1 MSDAELLEPSIDPKT
16 RKISYR
22 HLTARNEG
30 GSKTVVKVRD
40 TPEITIDE
48 PAERGGTNTGATPVE
63 NVLAGLCGCDAVI
76 THSVAQIIGFDYSG
90 IDYECEAIIDPRGSR
105 GVSGVRPYFETVNF
119 TIRVRSNES
128 PEKFAK
134 LRKNVEHRCP
144 VSNLIRDAGVE
155 FNVDAQMVPDA

>member
-22 HLTARNEG
+22 HLAAHNDG
-30 GSKTVVKVRD
+30 GSRTVVKVRD
-40 TPEITIDE
+40 TPEIVTDE
-48 PAERGGTNTGATPVE
+48 PTERGGTNMGATPVE
-63 NVLAGLCGCDAVI
+63 TVLAGLCGCDAVI
-76 THSVAQIIGFDYSG
+76 THMVAEIIGFEYSG
-90 IDYECEAIIDPRGSR
+90 IDYECEAVIDPRGSR

-119 TIRVRSNES
+119 TIRVKSNET

-155 FNVDAQMVPDA
+155 FNVEAVMVPAD

>member
-1 MSDAELLEPSIDPKT
+1 MSDAELLAPSIDPKT

-22 HLTARNEG
+22 HLTAHNDG

-48 PAERGGTNTGATPVE
+48 PTERGGTNMGATPVE

-76 THSVAQIIGFDYSG
+76 THSVAGIIGFEYSA
-90 IDYECEAIIDPRGSR
+90 IEYECEAVIDPRGSR
-105 GVSGVRPYFETVNF
+105 GVAGVRPYFETVNF
-119 TIRVRSNES
+119 KIMVHSDET
-128 PEKFAK
+128 PENFAK
-134 LRKNVEHRCP
+134 LRKNVENRCP

-155 FNVDAQMVPDA
+155 FNVEAVMVPRV

>member
-1 MSDAELLEPSIDPKT
+1 MSEPELLEPSIDPKT

-22 HLTARNEG
+22 HLSARNDG
-30 GSKTVVKVRD
+30 HSKTVVKVRD

-48 PAERGGTNTGATPVE
+48 PTERGGTNKGATPVE
-63 NVLAGLCGCDAVI
+63 TVLAGLCGCDAVI
-76 THSVAQIIGFDYSG
+76 THMVAEIIGFEYSG
-90 IDYECEAIIDPRGSR
+90 IEYECEAVIDPRGSR
-105 GVSGVRPYFETVNF
+105 GVTGVRPYFETVNF
-119 TIRVRSNES
+119 TIRVKSNET

-155 FNVDAQMVPDA
+155 FNVDAQMVQE